1 MRLLLLPLL
10 VIVLAACSSPMRW
23 WRVGNCVVVY
33 DDREVSRQFVVA
45 GEHCDVKRVEMPVS
59 FGAAR

>member
-1 MRLLLLPLL
+1 MRLLLLPLI
-10 VIVLAACSSPMRW
+10 VIALAACSSPLRW

-45 GEHCDVKRVEMPVS
+45 GEQCDVKRVEMPVS
-59 FGAAR
+59 FGQAR

>member
-1 MRLLLLPLL
+1 
-10 VIVLAACSSPMRW
+10 MRW

-45 GEHCDVKRVEMPVS
+45 GEQCDVKRVEMPVS
-59 FGAAR
+59 YGSAR